1 MNFAILICTKNSSRL
16 LGEVFDSIFSQSAS
30 NLVNQIIIVDYEST
44 DRTNE
49 IAQECCA
56 KFQFKNLHL
65 LRCPS
70 PGKGAALI
78 MGLSVATGGY
88 CIIVDD
94 DNILSP
100 NFVETAASYLSSH
113 PLVGCI
119 GARGKLDSKLSPPD
133 WFNQHK
139 GAYAIGLPVDHENLD
154 WVWGACSIINVDAWK
169 RLKTCKFQFILNPER
184 IHSSAPIAIGGEDVE
199 LALAIRMIGY
209 KVVWLDKLSF
219 IHSFEQTRLNQSYF
233 IKNNLGVCRSTPI
246 HSLYRL
252 ATQQEICRFPYL
264 IWCLGIGKNLIGSG
278 FRASKFALIGNKF
291 ECAFHWTVFLGI
303 FQGFVAAS
311 KKFRAIYGSLLD
323 LRHQGEA
330 LSKEPN

>member
-1 MNFAILICTKNSSRL
+1 MNFTILICTKNSSRL
-16 LGEVFDSIFSQSAS
+16 LGEVFDSIFSQSAI

-49 IAQECCA
+49 IAQEYCT
-56 KFQFKNLHL
+56 KLQFKNLYL

-94 DNILSP
+94 DNILCP
-100 NFVETAASYLSSH
+100 NFIESAASYLSSY
-113 PLVGCI
+113 P
-119 GARGKLDSKLSPPD
+119 
-133 WFNQHK
+133 
-139 GAYAIGLPVDHENLD
+139 HENLD
-154 WVWGACSIINVDAWK
+154 WVWGACSIINMDAWR

-252 ATQQEICRFPYL
+252 VTQQENCRFPYL
-264 IWCLGIGKNLIGSG
+264 IWSLGVGKNLIGSG
-278 FRASKFALIGNKF
+278 FRACKFALIGNKF
-291 ECAFHWTVFLGI
+291 ECAFNWTVFLGI
-303 FQGFVAAS
+303 FQGFIAAS
-311 KKFRAIYGSLLD
+311 KKFHTIYSSLLV
-323 LRHQGEA
+323 LRCQGET
-330 LSKEPN
+330 LSKGLLND